1 MYCGNNQVHSWQ
13 ILTIL
18 TSHAILHAIDWLP
31 SHICMRHF
39 QWGTLSTS
47 STWHQ
52 SSIFFCLRLKSICY
66 MWWMFNFSATSIG
79 ATMNSGVTR
88 GGRGGRVTHPW
99 KVCGEILER
108 RGMRKRGR
116 EGEKR
121 RKGKMERKRRE
132 WGKLE
137 MEGER
142 YENEQR
148 TFVWG
153 CGVCVECGW
162 GVGVCVW
169 GVGVCVCVLLVTF
182 WNHWI
187 FWRVPKW
194 KFLRGKIGKWEIF

>member
-1 MYCGNNQVHSWQ
+1 MR
-13 ILTIL
+13 L
-18 TSHAILHAIDWLP
+18 IDCH
-31 SHICMRHF
+31 HISA
-39 QWGTLSTS
+39 WGTSSEALYHQFDVTS
-47 STWHQ
+47 VVH
-52 SSIFFCLRLKSICY
+52 IFFCLRLKSICY

-99 KVCGEILER
+99 KVCGEILEG

-132 WGKLE
+132 WRKLE

-169 GVGVCVCVLLVTF
+169 GVGVCVCF
-182 WNHWI
+182 ACH
-187 FWRVPKW
+187 
-194 KFLRGKIGKWEIF
+194 FLKPLNFLGCTKMEISEKIGKWEIF